1 MALRERGHYEHYG
14 RDAETLMDARLVGD
28 DR

>member
-1 MALRERGHYEHYG
+1 MPVRERGHYEHYG
-14 RDAETLMDARLVGD
+14 RDAETLMDARPAGD